1 MSLCGRWVWR
11 CCAKR
16 LPRSRETNDRID
28 MIAVVSTEA
37 EAQTL
42 LRRVTRVHSVRWRD
56 LPKRHVRPL
65 AVVRATDHPS
75 FPSHRHEFWEVVVV
89 TRGSGQMRFGSSKLA
104 IRAGDVFVIARD
116 QKHAFEE
123 TRGLDVFNIVFD
135 AEYLGTVHPLLE
147 DWLSRDALFAVG
159 PHWKSTD
166 VPGECLHLGSAD
178 SARMLDLVQ
187 RMESELDRQGEEA
200 RVAAFAYF
208 LLLLTLL
215 RRHSQPWADGGSNVP
230 AARVS
235 RALDYIEKNFAECI
249 TLDELAAA
257 CHVSRRHFFRL
268 FEQAVGLAP
277 MEYLK
282 KVRLQKAAEML
293 LTSESNVTEVAF
305 ACGFNDSNYFSSLYH
320 KEFGMSPSQFKKQ
333 ERAG

>member
-1 MSLCGRWVWR
+1 MIAAPTTKAEAATMLRR
-11 CCAKR
+11 AKR
-16 LPRSRETNDRID
+16 
-28 MIAVVSTEA
+28 
-37 EAQTL
+37 
-42 LRRVTRVHSVRWRD
+42 VHTVRWRD

-65 AVVRATDHPS
+65 AVLRATEHPAW
-75 FPSHRHEFWEVVVV
+75 PSHRHEFWEVVVV
-89 TRGSGQMRFGSSKLA
+89 TRGSGQMRFGTSKLP
-104 IRAGDVFVIARD
+104 IRVGDVFVIAHG
-116 QKHAFEE
+116 QTHAYEE

-166 VPGECLHLGSAD
+166 VAGECLHLGSAD
-178 SARMLDLVQ
+178 FARLNELVQ
-187 RMESELDRQGEEA
+187 RMEAELDKQGEDA

-215 RRHSQPWADGGSNVP
+215 RRHSQPWADAGSNVP

-235 RALDYIEKNFAECI
+235 RALDYIDKNFAERI

-268 FEQAVGLAP
+268 FEQAVGVAP

-320 KEFGMSPSQFKKQ
+320 KEFGMSPSQFKR
-333 ERAG
+333 EGRTG

>member
-1 MSLCGRWVWR
+1 
-11 CCAKR
+11 
-16 LPRSRETNDRID
+16 
-28 MIAVVSTEA
+28 MIAVASTEA

-42 LRRVTRVHSVRWRD
+42 LRRVTRVQSVRWRD

-65 AVVRATDHPS
+65 AVLRATDHPS
-75 FPSHRHEFWEVVVV
+75 FPSHRHEFWEIVVV
-89 TRGSGQMRFGSSKLA
+89 TRGSGQMRFGSSKLP
-104 IRAGDVFVIARD
+104 IRVGDVFVIARD
-116 QKHAFEE
+116 LKHAFEE

-159 PHWKSTD
+159 PRWKSAE

-178 SARMLDLVQ
+178 FARMLELVQ
-187 RMESELDRQGEEA
+187 RMEAELEKQGEEA
-200 RVAAFAYF
+200 RVAVFAYF

-215 RRHSQPWADGGSNVP
+215 RRHAQPWADGGSTVP

-235 RALDYIEKNFAECI
+235 RAFDYIEKNFAERI

-268 FEQAVGLAP
+268 FEQAVGVAP

-293 LTSESNVTEVAF
+293 LTSDANVTEVAF

-320 KEFGMSPSQFKKQ
+320 REFGVPPSQFKRQ
-333 ERAG
+333 GRAG